1 MKTFKNVMEMDKSH
15 CDDEEKLYKEMEKS
29 RKEEKIFEETC
40 ESFGIELTVI
50 GNMKTSLETPIR
62 YKGLVKSG
70 EISHAW
76 RTDWR
81 PTSSY
86 KRC

>member
-1 MKTFKNVMEMDKSH
+1 MDKSD
-15 CDDEEKLYKEMEKS
+15 CDDEEKWYKEMEIN
-29 RKEEKIFEETC
+29 RKEVKQKAKYTIFEETC
-40 ESFGIELTVI
+40 ESFGIEQTVI
-50 GNMKTSLETPIR
+50 GKMKTSLETPIR

-70 EISHAW
+70 EISQAW